1 MYDYVRRQQE
11 LQSNMFS
18 SKTFQWMDHGNAA
31 SSSVREPGW
40 VKVYAKDLPTDP
52 LAYSSSSLFT
62 APRATPNAF
71 QRTAA
76 NLSPHRSLFTFRRQR
91 QNSDAATRPPSGISS
106 AFQQRRR
113 GFTAPPGSQPN
124 FEGIPATLRGAHHHL
139 SNGGRRDM
147 PASHKDTVD
156 PHRKPTGSLATPPLP
171 PIGMQQIAPAF
182 QAVGDKSRSTDSAAF
197 VHIPFAGG
205 SSKVPSEDYVR
216 DPSFSSCLFPAL
228 GHLSHPPQLHSSF
241 SPPLSPHPRTLC
253 AKARSLMHRVRHL
266 KPSSHKQPPDYAP
279 QPVTGQGGATTGGGI
294 GHSSAQIRHVGP
306 PYNARP
312 RATRSRGS
320 ARRPQ
325 PRRPPPPPS
334 AELGAVPKS
343 RALPRSPLANPLVL
357 TNTAATERVEIV
369 PDKPTSSQSD
379 SVSSDEDILK
389 CELCYRYKG
398 ADWIVHCDGGHT
410 MCFGCIQNHVKAL
423 LAEKPSADVVFCPS
437 AGCQSYIPSKYL
449 RQCLSPQRFKQI
461 VDNCVQ
467 GYQARQTAKRSA
479 SLIANEAGGVGEGAL
494 HTLGLANMSE
504 EGFDE
509 PIIVTDTGA
518 RSDSP
523 EVAASCALP
532 SRSVATDINGL
543 AQAVDGLAVSDHAP
557 AGEQLFSASMPA
569 LPRHKPAEEPQQPDI
584 PAAFVSSLTSI
595 ERVSMNSL
603 VFAASVAANSSLTL
617 SPESVGSRLRR
628 VPKAQE
634 NVRPSPGSH
643 SAGAFEGS
651 PTSLDHTPV
660 FPHNDSQAVLQQQQ
674 QQRSTSA
681 FYDYADMDLD
691 AYMRTP
697 QPPQIPLF
705 ASAAASPMSWS
716 PQPPPPQQHS
726 QAKHAS
732 VRAPPPLPLSLPAHF
747 RATATWITPE
757 QRYSGYTENIMLNAT
772 LFETIRRKSSPAGS
786 CESDQHGFND
796 NPPIPRAPAAPR
808 PSVPSMVE
816 EKPPLATDDD
826 SGVYIPTWRRTDD
839 ARAQYQMPLWAG
851 SEFGSQSGVLCEA
864 AELNFDLY
872 ETLHRRH

>member
-31 SSSVREPGW
+31 SNSVREPGW

-113 GFTAPPGSQPN
+113 GFTAPPGSQPS
-124 FEGIPATLRGAHHHL
+124 FDGIPATLRGAHHHL
-139 SNGGRRDM
+139 ANGSRRDM
-147 PASHKDTVD
+147 PASHKDTAD
-156 PHRKPTGSLATPPLP
+156 PQR
-171 PIGMQQIAPAF
+171 
-182 QAVGDKSRSTDSAAF
+182 
-197 VHIPFAGG
+197 G
-205 SSKVPSEDYVR
+205 SSKVPSEDY
-216 DPSFSSCLFPAL
+216 
-228 GHLSHPPQLHSSF
+228 
-241 SPPLSPHPRTLC
+241 
-253 AKARSLMHRVRHL
+253 ARSLMHRVRHL
-266 KPSSHKQPPDYAP
+266 KPGSHKQPSDYAP
-279 QPVTGQGGATTGGGI
+279 QPSNGQGGAATGGGI
-294 GHSSAQIRHVGP
+294 GLSSAQIRHVGP
-306 PYNARP
+306 SYNARP
-312 RATRSRGS
+312 RASRSRGS

-343 RALPRSPLANPLVL
+343 RALPRSPLANPLVI
-357 TNTAATERVEIV
+357 TNTAATERVEVV

-379 SVSSDEDILK
+379 SMSSDEDILK
-389 CELCYRYKG
+389 CGLCHRYKG
-398 ADWIVHCDGGHT
+398 TDWIVHCDAGHT

-423 LAEKPSADVVFCPS
+423 LAAKPSADVVFCPS
-437 AGCQSYIPSKYL
+437 AGCQSYIPSKFL

-479 SLIANEAGGVGEGAL
+479 SLVANGADRAEEGAL
-494 HTLGLANMSE
+494 HSLGLANMSE

-509 PIIVTDTGA
+509 PIIVTGTGA
-518 RSDSP
+518 RSESP
-523 EVAASCALP
+523 EVASNCALP
-532 SRSVATDINGL
+532 SRSVATDIHGL
-543 AQAVDGLAVSDHAP
+543 AQAVNGLTVDDGAP
-557 AGEQLFSASMPA
+557 ADEQLFSASMPA
-569 LPRHKPAEEPQQPDI
+569 LPRHRPAEPRQPDI
-584 PAAFVSSLTSI
+584 PAVVVSSLTTL

-617 SPESVGSRLRR
+617 SSESVGSRLRR
-628 VPKAQE
+628 VAKAQE
-634 NVRPSPGSH
+634 NVRLSPGSH
-643 SAGAFEGS
+643 STGAFEES
-651 PTSLDHTPV
+651 PMSLDQTPV
-660 FPHNDSQAVLQQQQ
+660 FPHNDSQTAL

-681 FYDYADMDLD
+681 LYDYADMDLD

-705 ASAAASPMSWS
+705 ASAASPMSWS
-716 PQPPPPQQHS
+716 PQPPPSQQ

-732 VRAPPPLPLSLPAHF
+732 VRAPPPLPPSLPAHF

-772 LFETIRRKSSPAGS
+772 LFETIRRKSSPVGS
-786 CESDQHGFND
+786 CESDQHSFND
-796 NPPIPRAPAAPR
+796 SPPAPRAPAAPR

-816 EKPPLATDDD
+816 EKPPIATDDD

-839 ARAQYQMPLWAG
+839 ARAQHQMPLWAG